1 MMIIEPNVELIEQG
15 ENIVSHVAR
24 CARVC
29 YKKETGNDEVT
40 YNNLLKNKHWSM
52 FRHATSYYIIS
63 DYSINLS
70 NPALDLGWIEQF
82 NVAINKYKQVIVG
95 IDVKYYNHNYYIV
108 INGNWALDHQNL
120 VSTISDYK
128 VEDEVFANFCF
139 MAWNMMRYTFKITT
153 QISTSRELN
162 RVSPNNIAEQST
174 RYVYEDGTICRPH
187 WLDNTYFIGET
198 FNGVIEVWKN
208 KDEDED
214 IKNKILIY
222 ARACRDSF
230 NNYKYLVNTGV
241 PRQDARGVLPLDTAT
256 EVVYTYSIPTWKHI
270 IELRADKRAHPNA
283 QIIAN
288 MINNKLQELG
298 Y

>member
-174 RYVYEDGTICRPH
+174 RYIYEDGTLCRPY
-187 WLDNTYFIGET
+187 WLEGYKISKGLKGGLYVYKDENTEIEMNNKVRLYIGDCERSFNTYKE
-198 FNGVIEVWKN
+198 
-208 KDEDED
+208 
-214 IKNKILIY
+214 
-222 ARACRDSF
+222 
-230 NNYKYLVNTGV
+230 LVNCGL